1 MDAGGRSVAGQAA
14 TGINRT
20 VSGAEASCSPVGM
33 GVHAGSHGCMGGAK
47 HLSLSLVLCLTVSLL
62 GCAPAANTPQESDAA
77 SAQSSSLDEKV
88 ETESNPSTGGG
99 STGGARSGRHASADI
114 PKLYQVLYDNSL
126 ETTGPLAQTVRLR
139 LWIRYMGLSEAQVS
153 LLKTLATRFQTR
165 KAALLVEQ
173 ESILTPYAQAL
184 EPLLQ
189 QLNEGLKSGLATED
203 DLAKLAQDI
212 SSLQLS
218 QRREEQLQTA
228 RIKALRAVLSDA
240 REFLNTLD
248 PEQEERM
255 VTCLF
260 LLRNE
265 VDPFAN
271 PGTYR
276 ELVGPSWNAG
286 DFSSLLNKK
295 DRKDSHLNVGGLWD
309 IDPETAAQFD
319 YANIERPI
327 LMFYLLKEPG
337 LLDALNQVQ
346 P

>member
-1 MDAGGRSVAGQAA
+1 MAGQGA

-20 VSGAEASCSPVGM
+20 ASRTEASGSPAGVGVYTGIPVRMGM
-33 GVHAGSHGCMGGAK
+33 GRA
-47 HLSLSLVLCLTVSLL
+47 LSLSLALSLF
-62 GCAPAANTPQESDAA
+62 GCAPAANTPQEGDAA

-88 ETESNPSTGGG
+88 ETNAGSSASTGA
-99 STGGARSGRHASADI
+99 GASSSVRSASHASAEI
-114 PKLYQVLYDNSL
+114 PRLYQVLYDNSL

-139 LWIRYMGLSEAQVS
+139 LWIRYMGLSDAQLS
-153 LLKTLATRFQTR
+153 LLKSLALRFQTR
-165 KAALLVEQ
+165 KATLLTEQ
-173 ESILTPYAQAL
+173 DAILTPYAQAL

-212 SSLQLS
+212 SSLQLN

-248 PEQEERM
+248 PEQEGRM

-286 DFSSLLNKK
+286 DFSSLLNQK

-309 IDPETAAQFD
+309 IDPEIAAQFD

>member
-1 MDAGGRSVAGQAA
+1 MRRDEEALVEHGRMTRA
-14 TGINRT
+14 T
-20 VSGAEASCSPVGM
+20 SPDGKTLLPSKR
-33 GVHAGSHGCMGGAK
+33 ACAL
-47 HLSLSLVLCLTVSLL
+47 LSAVCLTW
-62 GCAPAANTPQESDAA
+62 GMACAPAGESPREGDAA
-77 SAQSSSLDEKV
+77 LAQSSSSDEKPV
-88 ETESNPSTGGG
+88 ENGGKG
-99 STGGARSGRHASADI
+99 SAKSARVLPEI

-126 ETTGPLAQTVRLR
+126 ESATPLALVVRLR
-139 LWIRYMGLSEAQVS
+139 LWIRYMELSDSQVA
-153 LLKTLATRFQTR
+153 LLKTIAGRFQARTSSF
-165 KAALLVEQ
+165 VTEQ
-173 ESILTPYAQAL
+173 DAILTPYAQAL
-184 EPLLQ
+184 EPLLT
-189 QLNEGLKSGLATED
+189 QLNEGLKSGMATED
-203 DLAKLAQDI
+203 DLTKLTQQI
-212 SSLQLS
+212 SALQLN

-240 REFLNTLD
+240 RDFLNTLS

-260 LLRNE
+260 LLRNQ

-276 ELVGPSWNAG
+276 GLVGPSWNAG
-286 DFSSLLNKK
+286 DFSSLLKEPNA
-295 DRKDSHLNVGGLWD
+295 KDSHVNVGGLWD

-337 LLDALNQVQ
+337 LVEALTQIQ